1 MIVFKSSIKSPGE
14 AVCDIFDKVTA
25 ICFHSNQLSIA
36 TLTRY
41 CCDFCTSLIFSDN
54 IAKKSLFNTVEIRVS
69 NEVSMLFF

>member
-25 ICFHSNQLSIA
+25 ICLHSNQLSIA